1 MLRAGKTVRAVIVST
16 ENTNMQFGRIESCI
30 YKKTAERRI
39 INKKMT
45 IIICEKLKKNK
56 MYRNLILI
64 LKNGMINDRMAI
76 WG

>member
-1 MLRAGKTVRAVIVST
+1 
-16 ENTNMQFGRIESCI
+16 MQFGRIESCI

-56 MYRNLILI
+56 MYRNLILM
-64 LKNGMINDRMAI
+64 LKNWMINDRMAI